1 MLKRVLQKLLFCAIS
16 DLFQSTFSEGAVAG
30 KMIISGGTR
39 GVTTTTKI
47 IQREFFP
54 QQETF
59 SRWTFLIVVKGL
71 CLLKTNFVELVRMV
85 SKQRHFA
92 MKPENLALVPG
103 SYLMVGVALCPPHMC
118 CTVCVCPSHN
128 NINKS
133 E

>member
-1 MLKRVLQKLLFCAIS
+1 
-16 DLFQSTFSEGAVAG
+16 
-30 KMIISGGTR
+30 MIILGENR

-59 SRWTFLIVVKGL
+59 SRWIFIIIVKGL
-71 CLLKTNFVELVRMV
+71 CLLKTNSVELVRMV
-85 SKQRHFA
+85 SKRRHFVT
-92 MKPENLALVPG
+92 KPENLALVPG
-103 SYLMVGVALCPPHMC
+103 SYLMVGVALCPPHMRC
-118 CTVCVCPSHN
+118 NVCVCPSHN